1 MDKVTGI
8 SVLKQALALPEV
20 SRSSIGRALGIDAS
34 QVSRIAA
41 GRFVK
46 LDGHALRVCKFAQK
60 LLLEW
65 RQRPVSSPD
74 DITTRFSQL
83 AAFNPQAARAV
94 SDLVDS
100 LLSINRTDKATEPPA
115 AMTSLQT

>member
-46 LDGHALRVCKFAQK
+46 LDGHALRVCKYAQS
-60 LLLEW
+60 LVFGSTQPPLETPLGADS
-65 RQRPVSSPD
+65 RLQR
-74 DITTRFSQL
+74 L
-83 AAFNPQAARAV
+83 AAFNPSAAKAV
-94 SDLVDS
+94 SDLIDA
-100 LLSINRTDKATEPPA
+100 LLSSRTATVPA
-115 AMTSLQT
+115 AS

>member
-1 MDKVTGI
+1 MHTPSMDKVTGI

-46 LDGHALRVCKFAQK
+46 LDGNALKVCKFAQRVM
-60 LLLEW
+60 LEA
-65 RQRPVSSPD
+65 RQRTVSSPD
-74 DITTRFSQL
+74 DITIRFSQL
-83 AAFNPQAARAV
+83 AASNSEAARAV

-100 LLSINRTDKATEPPA
+100 LLSINRAD
-115 AMTSLQT
+115 

>member
-8 SVLKQALALPEV
+8 SVLKQALALPQV

-46 LDGHALRVCKFAQK
+46 LDGHALRVCKYAQG
-60 LLLEW
+60 LLLADPIPQEGAVAAIGAKLS
-65 RQRPVSSPD
+65 RLSDVNPGAL
-74 DITTRFSQL
+74 IAISQL
-83 AAFNPQAARAV
+83 IDA
-94 SDLVDS
+94 
-100 LLSINRTDKATEPPA
+100 LLTEPGGRGPSPA
-115 AMTSLQT
+115 PVHR

>member
-8 SVLKQALALPEV
+8 SVLRQALALPQV

-46 LDGHALRVCKFAQK
+46 LDGHALRVCKYAQG
-60 LLLEW
+60 LLL
-65 RQRPVSSPD
+65 PD
-74 DITTRFSQL
+74 SNPPANNAAALEAKLSRLSAINPRALVAISQL
-83 AAFNPQAARAV
+83 
-94 SDLVDS
+94 VDA
-100 LLSINRTDKATEPPA
+100 LLAQPGEREGDSTAPA
-115 AMTSLQT
+115 SGAHQ

>member
-8 SVLKQALALPEV
+8 SLLRQALALPQV

-46 LDGHALRVCKFAQK
+46 LEGHALRVCKYAQGLLFAEPTPPAGDTRALEAK
-60 LLLEW
+60 LHRLSAVNPGAL
-65 RQRPVSSPD
+65 VA
-74 DITTRFSQL
+74 ISQL
-83 AAFNPQAARAV
+83 IDTLLVEPGERVGPTAAG
-94 SDLVDS
+94 VD
-100 LLSINRTDKATEPPA
+100 
-115 AMTSLQT
+115 